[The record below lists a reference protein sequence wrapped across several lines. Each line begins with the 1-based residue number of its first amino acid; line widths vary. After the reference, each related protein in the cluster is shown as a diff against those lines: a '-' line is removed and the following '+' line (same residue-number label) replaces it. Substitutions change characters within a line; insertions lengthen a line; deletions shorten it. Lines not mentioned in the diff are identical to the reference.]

1 MTDNAIMI
9 QALTREAE
17 RIEEDSIHSAKGHF
31 NAGDTMRSR
40 LEARLQNLLLTL
52 QAWLRGGFEF
62 QYCLRPDVGRHS
74 FFTAS
79 SLLRGFAGSRHR

>member
-40 LEARLQNLLLTL
+40 LEARCRTCSYLSKH
-52 QAWLRGGFEF
+52 G
-62 QYCLRPDVGRHS
+62 
-74 FFTAS
+74 
-79 SLLRGFAGSRHR
+79 